1 MNFKTDF
8 KQKIIDLKDGYIK
21 DILLHQDLDT
31 DYFCEIYYLDVTFI
45 VTTNDGKEKELLLTI
60 TDYDELNINWVNL
73 ILFLQYNQ
81 DVLSTMTIDE
91 FESKLKQFSL
101 STSVKSKEIFM
112 SLYYDEK

>member
-101 STSVKSKEIFM
+101 STYFV
-112 SLYYDEK
+112 